1 MTQKASQPNWISPM
15 LATLEKRP
23 FFEKG
28 WIFEKKFDGIRCL
41 VFAKGDTI
49 KMYSRNHKLINN
61 TYPEIL
67 TSLATLSAKNYIIDG
82 EIVTEEGKLNSF
94 SKLQTRM
101 HRISPT
107 KKMQL
112 TFFIFD
118 LLYFDNQDL
127 RKLPLEERKKHLKH
141 LLKFNRVARFC
152 SHRST
157 NGKGFYQQVIKK
169 GFEGV
174 IAKRKDSTY
183 KSKRTRDWLKFK
195 AVNDDDFI
203 IGGFT
208 KPQGSRKGFGALLIG
223 FYQKGKLRYAGKVG
237 TGFSE
242 EMLMFLSKKLE
253 KLTAKES
260 YFSDSI
266 KEKNVTYVKP
276 KLIAKI
282 AFTERTKDKK
292 LRHPSFLGLKI

>member
-1 MTQKASQPNWISPM
+1 
-15 LATLEKRP
+15 
-23 FFEKG
+23 
-28 WIFEKKFDGIRCL
+28 
-41 VFAKGDTI
+41 
-49 KMYSRNHKLINN
+49 
-61 TYPEIL
+61 
-67 TSLATLSAKNYIIDG
+67 
-82 EIVTEEGKLNSF
+82 
-94 SKLQTRM
+94 
-101 HRISPT
+101 
-107 KKMQL
+107 MQL

-118 LLYFDNQDL
+118 LLYFDSRDL

-141 LLKFNRVARFC
+141 LLKFNKVARFC
-152 SHRST
+152 SHRLT
-157 NGKGFYQQVIKK
+157 NGRAFYQQVTKQ

-208 KPQGSRKGFGALLIG
+208 KPQGARKGFGALLVG

-242 EMLMFLSKKLE
+242 EVLMLLSKKLE
-253 KLTAKES
+253 KLTSKKS
-260 YFSDSI
+260 YFTDSI

-276 KLIAKI
+276 KLVAKI

-292 LRHPSFLGLKI
+292 LRHPSFLGLRSDK